1 MSGLE
6 VLGVVASI
14 LQIADLGAK
23 LSVKLCTFYRTVKAA
38 NQSMQDLSCDV
49 SLTCSILNELAKAL
63 EQDDQAKLCSKQAF
77 CIAQEVLQEC
87 KAVFQQIEN
96 AIEKHNQDG
105 EKNCF
110 TRGARKVTVA
120 LLGPNLDV
128 LKSNLERLKS
138 TTLLMLHVIMYAG
151 ELRKRKVKSTLID
164 QRNLIHTLLEE
175 KKANTSK
182 FDQLSSS
189 IQAFGICDGD
199 GSHRELSGSLG
210 TEKQLPP
217 LSMELRKYHTLVQRL
232 LCEID
237 ACQYSLE
244 ESRHLRI
251 RNGIVNIHSTE
262 SVLFQHTHGHAAT
275 QIFDDPFFKFRD
287 ACFPAPVTTRE
298 QSLPTRETR
307 NAYSRPSESDY
318 DVVRSSD
325 VEEDPDYY
333 HRHRRVREYY
343 HPSRRKLDPGG
354 SISQASRRGGNQDQD
369 YSSDDSMA
377 YIRKETLHY
386 EDHPHHRRHMAEG
399 ALVDAGA
406 TELLHSRSKKDGE
419 VSYGASRV
427 GKTLGAGAL
436 SAVTVNAASHAR
448 DYYHRSKSR
457 HRSHSFEDD
466 RSSHRHSRHGRSR
479 HSRSRSR
486 SHSHSRAKILLEVG
500 VGSAAMAAGVSVL
513 HSKSNSG
520 YRKSRSRTRSRSR
533 AFSRGRSEKG
543 RENDDSAHSMS
554 ERRKHIAGARLA
566 GAAVAGLVDKVR
578 SRSRSR
584 NGERSRS
591 KSRLKQDLPICGA
604 GLATAAATGLYE
616 NRKCQKD
623 EKDGISRG
631 QHRSRSRSRAP
642 SQVYPDPSRDSAGL
656 VEYGNDAV
664 TGSIP
669 AEHYYRQPVSP
680 GVPYDVSDTYVRRS
694 TCSRSRSREGRYS
707 SSSGSDREDR
717 RRHRSKKHRSR
728 SREISSALG
737 PTGIGYAAHK
747 YSQHKD
753 RRNPEERELF
763 GKKES
768 TEVSRKRFRSC
779 SDDDDAP
786 RGRTRTRYNQ
796 DLISHA
802 VSDVEETA
810 RGDGQSEEEDSSH
823 KCRRMKSP
831 YRELEKSAEYDK
843 VHLGVTMTPETAKED
858 ISLPSPIDREMEET
872 LEGLVL
878 QWTNLTR
885 EEIQIE

>member
-14 LQIADLGAK
+14 LQIADVGAK
-23 LSVKLCTFYRTVKAA
+23 LSVKLCTFYRTVKVA

-49 SLTCSILNELAKAL
+49 SLTCSILSELAKAL
-63 EQDDQAKLCSKQAF
+63 EQDDQAKLCSEQAF

-151 ELRKRKVKSTLID
+151 ELRKRKVKSTLIE
-164 QRNLIHTLLEE
+164 QRNVIHTLLEE
-175 KKANTSK
+175 KKVNTSK

-189 IQAFGICDGD
+189 IQTFSICDVD
-199 GSHRELSGSLG
+199 GSRQESSRSLD

-217 LSMELRKYHTLVQRL
+217 LSMELRKYHTLVQKL
-232 LCEID
+232 LYEID
-237 ACQYSLE
+237 ACKYSLE

-251 RNGIVNIHSTE
+251 RNGVVNVHTTE
-262 SVLFQHTHGHAAT
+262 AVLFQHTHGHAAT

-298 QSLPTRETR
+298 QSLPTREAR
-307 NAYSRPSESDY
+307 DAYSRPRESDY
-318 DVVRSSD
+318 NVVRHSD
-325 VEEDPDYY
+325 AEEDPDYY
-333 HRHRRVREYY
+333 HRHRRVREYDR
-343 HPSRRKLDPGG
+343 PSRRKLDPGG

-377 YIRKETLHY
+377 YIRKETRHC
-386 EDHPHHRRHMAEG
+386 EDHPHHRRYMAEG
-399 ALVDAGA
+399 ALADIGA
-406 TELLHSRSKKDGE
+406 TEFLRSRSKKDGE
-419 VSYGASRV
+419 VSHGASRIS
-427 GKTLGAGAL
+427 KTIGAGAIGAW
-436 SAVTVNAASHAR
+436 AVNPASHAR
-448 DYYHRSKSR
+448 DYYRRSQSHR
-457 HRSHSFEDD
+457 RSYSFESDH
-466 RSSHRHSRHGRSR
+466 SLHRHSRHGRGP
-479 HSRSRSR
+479 SRSRSR
-486 SHSHSRAKILLEVG
+486 SHSHSRAKTLLELG
-500 VGSAAMAAGVSVL
+500 VGAPAIAAGL
-513 HSKSNSG
+513 AALRSKSNAG
-520 YRKSRSRTRSRSR
+520 DRKSRPRTRSRSR
-533 AFSRGRSEKG
+533 AFSWVRSEKDG
-543 RENDDSAHSMS
+543 EKDDSARSMS
-554 ERRKHIAGARLA
+554 ERRKHMAGAGLA
-566 GAAVAGLVDKVR
+566 GAAIAGLDEKVHSRSRSRKGER

-584 NGERSRS
+584 V
-591 KSRLKQDLPICGA
+591 KQALPIVGA

-616 NRKCQKD
+616 NRKSQKYG
-623 EKDGISRG
+623 KDGISRRK
-631 QHRSRSRSRAP
+631 HRSRSRSRAP
-642 SQVYPDPSRDSAGL
+642 SQFYPDPSRDPAGL
-656 VEYGNDAV
+656 IEYGNDPV

-669 AEHYYRQPVSP
+669 AEHYYGQPVSH
-680 GVPYDVSDTYVRRS
+680 GVPYTVSNTCGRRS
-694 TCSRSRSREGRYS
+694 TRNRSRSRSRGGGRYS
-707 SSSGSDREDR
+707 SPSGSDREDR
-717 RRHRSKKHRSR
+717 SR
-728 SREISSALG
+728 PREITSALG
-737 PTGIGYAAHK
+737 ATGLGYAAHK

-753 RRNPEERELF
+753 RRRSEERELF
-763 GKKES
+763 RKKEEKE
-768 TEVSRKRFRSC
+768 EVSRKRFRSC

-786 RGRTRTRYNQ
+786 RGRTRTRYNR

-802 VSDVEETA
+802 VSDVGETA
-810 RGDGQSEEEDSSH
+810 RGDGQSEEEGSRH

-831 YRELEKSAEYDK
+831 YRELEKSTEYDK
-843 VHLGVTMTPETAKED
+843 VNLGATLTPKTAKED
-858 ISLPSPIDREMEET
+858 ISLPSAINREMEDT

>member
-23 LSVKLCTFYRTVKAA
+23 LSVKLCTFYRTVKGA

-49 SLTCSILNELAKAL
+49 SLTCSILKELAKAL

-87 KAVFQQIEN
+87 KAVLQQIED

-189 IQAFGICDGD
+189 IQAFSICD
-199 GSHRELSGSLG
+199 
-210 TEKQLPP
+210 
-217 LSMELRKYHTLVQRL
+217 
-232 LCEID
+232 
-237 ACQYSLE
+237 
-244 ESRHLRI
+244 
-251 RNGIVNIHSTE
+251 
-262 SVLFQHTHGHAAT
+262 
-275 QIFDDPFFKFRD
+275 
-287 ACFPAPVTTRE
+287 
-298 QSLPTRETR
+298 
-307 NAYSRPSESDY
+307 
-318 DVVRSSD
+318 
-325 VEEDPDYY
+325 EDPDYY

-354 SISQASRRGGNQDQD
+354 SISQASRRGGNQVQD
-369 YSSDDSMA
+369 YSSDDSMV
-377 YIRKETLHY
+377 YIRKETRDY
-386 EDHPHHRRHMAEG
+386 DDHSHHRRHMAEG
-399 ALVDAGA
+399 ALVGAGA
-406 TELLHSRSKKDGE
+406 AELLRSRSKKDGE
-419 VSYGASRV
+419 VSHGASRV

-436 SAVTVNAASHAR
+436 GAVAVNAASHAR
-448 DYYHRSKSR
+448 DSYHRSKSR
-457 HRSHSFEDD
+457 HRSHSLKMTVLPIVTAD
-466 RSSHRHSRHGRSR
+466 
-479 HSRSRSR
+479 
-486 SHSHSRAKILLEVG
+486 
-500 VGSAAMAAGVSVL
+500 MAGVVTAVAAAAPTPTLVRIYCS
-513 HSKSNSG
+513 SKSNSG
-520 YRKSRSRTRSRSR
+520 YRKSRSRTRSHSR
-533 AFSRGRSEKG
+533 AFSRGRSEKD

-554 ERRKHIAGARLA
+554 ERRKHITGAGLA

-591 KSRLKQDLPICGA
+591 KSRLKQALPICGA

-669 AEHYYRQPVSP
+669 AKHYYRQPVSP

-786 RGRTRTRYNQ
+786 RGRTRTRYSQ
-796 DLISHA
+796 DLISYA

-831 YRELEKSAEYDK
+831 YRELEKSVEYDK
-843 VHLGVTMTPETAKED
+843 VNLGATMAPETAKED
-858 ISLPSPIDREMEET
+858 ISLPSAIDREMEET

>member
-14 LQIADLGAK
+14 LQIADVGAK
-23 LSVKLCTFYRTVKAA
+23 LSVKLCTFYRTVKVA

-63 EQDDQAKLCSKQAF
+63 EQDDQAKLCSEQVF

-87 KAVFQQIEN
+87 KVVFQQIEN

-164 QRNLIHTLLEE
+164 QRNIIHTLLEE
-175 KKANTSK
+175 KKAHTSK
-182 FDQLSSS
+182 FNQLSSS
-189 IQAFGICDGD
+189 IQAFSICDD
-199 GSHRELSGSLG
+199 DRSRQESSRSLD

-232 LCEID
+232 LYEID

-251 RNGIVNIHSTE
+251 RNGVVNVHTTE
-262 SVLFQHTHGHAAT
+262 AVLFQHTHGHAAT

-298 QSLPTRETR
+298 QSLPTREAR
-307 NAYSRPSESDY
+307 NAYSRPRESDY
-318 DVVRSSD
+318 DVVRRSD
-325 VEEDPDYY
+325 VEEDPDYD
-333 HRHRRVREYY
+333 HRHRRVREYDR
-343 HPSRRKLDPGG
+343 PSRRKLDPSG
-354 SISQASRRGGNQDQD
+354 SISQVSRRGSNQDQD

-377 YIRKETLHY
+377 YIRKETRHC
-386 EDHPHHRRHMAEG
+386 EDHSHHRRHMAEG
-399 ALVDAGA
+399 ALVGAGA
-406 TELLHSRSKKDGE
+406 AELLRSRSKKDGE
-419 VSYGASRV
+419 ASHGASRI

-436 SAVTVNAASHAR
+436 GAVAVNAASHAR

-457 HRSHSFEDD
+457 HRSHSFDDD

-486 SHSHSRAKILLEVG
+486 SHSHSRAKTLLEVG
-500 VGSAAMAAGVSVL
+500 VGAAALAAGVAAL
-513 HSKSNSG
+513 RSKSKG
-520 YRKSRSRTRSRSR
+520 GDRKSRSRTRSRSR
-533 AFSRGRSEKG
+533 AFSRVRSEKDG
-543 RENDDSAHSMS
+543 EKDDSARSIS
-554 ERRKHIAGARLA
+554 ERRKHMAGAGLA
-566 GAAVAGLVDKVR
+566 GAAIAGLDEKVHSRSRSRKGER

-584 NGERSRS
+584 LR
-591 KSRLKQDLPICGA
+591 QALPVVGA
-604 GLATAAATGLYE
+604 GLATVAATGLYE
-616 NRKCQKD
+616 NRKSQKD
-623 EKDGISRG
+623 GKDGISRE
-631 QHRSRSRSRAP
+631 HRSRSRCHAA
-642 SQVYPDPSRDSAGL
+642 SQFYPDPSRDSSGL
-656 VEYGNDAV
+656 IEFGNGPFTDS
-664 TGSIP
+664 TP
-669 AEHYYRQPVSP
+669 AEHYYGQPVSP
-680 GVPYDVSDTYVRRS
+680 GAPYDVSNTCGRCS
-694 TCSRSRSREGRYS
+694 TRNRSRSHEGGRYS
-707 SSSGSDREDR
+707 SSSGSGREG
-717 RRHRSKKHRSR
+717 RSR
-728 SREISSALG
+728 SREISSAALG
-737 PTGIGYAAHK
+737 ATGLGYAAHT
-747 YSQHKD
+747 YSQQKD
-753 RRNPEERELF
+753 CRRSEERELF
-763 GKKES
+763 KEKEKKV
-768 TEVSRKRFRSC
+768 EVSRKRFRSY
-779 SDDDDAP
+779 SDDDDDDAP
-786 RGRTRTRYNQ
+786 RGRTRTRYNR

-802 VSDVEETA
+802 VSDVGETA
-810 RGDGQSEEEDSSH
+810 KGDGQSEEEGLSH

-831 YRELEKSAEYDK
+831 YRELEKSTEYDK
-843 VHLGVTMTPETAKED
+843 VNLGATLTPKTAKKD
-858 ISLPSPIDREMEET
+858 ISLPSAINRAMEDT